1 MDVPCNV
8 VTIELDVCLFLSS
21 KYPEMQDQKIA
32 EILFVMAS

>member
-8 VTIELDVCLFLSS
+8 VTIELDFCLFLSP
-21 KYPEMQDQKIA
+21 KYTEMQDQKSA